1 MLKGQHI
8 KNSLLCHC
16 QYHLTE
22 GGRIGIEY
30 SQYQAIHWISVQVLG
45 EKGMLRCDNV
55 HIDSLTH
62 FSANGPLAG
71 GVVPSFADRCALK
84 SIFSYFYASDF
95 ITCDG

>member
-1 MLKGQHI
+1 M
-8 KNSLLCHC
+8 
-16 QYHLTE
+16 
-22 GGRIGIEY
+22 
-30 SQYQAIHWISVQVLG
+30 QVLG

-95 ITCDG
+95 ISYMRRLKTGQKSCPQCVSS